1 MSEWQDVKI
10 KDVLDKIIGGGTPS
24 MEIPAYWDGDIFWC
38 SVKDMSSDR
47 FKLSE
52 TKDKITSEGLKNS
65 STNLIP
71 KNTVITSTRM
81 GLGKAFINEVDISFL
96 SFATAPVRLFI
107 FCVFILT

>member
-1 MSEWQDVKI
+1 MNEWQDVKI

-24 MEIPAYWDGDIFWC
+24 MEIPTYWDGDIFWC
-38 SVKDMSSDR
+38 SVKDMSGDR

-52 TKDKITSEGLKNS
+52 TKDKITPEGLNNS

-81 GLGKAFINEVDISFL
+81 GLGKAFINEV
-96 SFATAPVRLFI
+96 ATF
-107 FCVFILT
+107 FCSSE